1 MFNIKRRT
9 KLAFT
14 LAAISA
20 LTFML
25 SQTFIYLDVIHFT
38 YNIPLFNIMLFVF
51 YVPSSSIFG
60 WDMYTKYKDENQKI
74 NDKLKAINNSNIVVV
89 YDSKGNIVKANNN
102 FCKAVGYTQEELLGL
117 HHMLFVPNNFVKSK
131 DYRDFWK
138 QLRSGTDIKQKFKR
152 VKKNGDIVWLYG
164 SYNPIKSGTGAVYQ
178 VINVSNDVTGEHNA
192 QLELRNKN
200 TYLEYAAKIL
210 RHDMHSG
217 INTYIPRGI
226 KSLERRIKPEQIK
239 ELKIEIPLRL
249 IKDGLDHA
257 QRVYRGVFEFTN
269 LVKENAVLEK
279 SEYDLANI
287 LKDYLRKTAYADQ
300 VVIDDLPTMLVNE
313 ALFCTGVDNLI
324 RNGLKY
330 NNSKTKFIII
340 KMLDEKHLAIIDNG
354 RGMSQVDFDM
364 LSEPYQRKEGQKEKG
379 TGLGLNISVA
389 IFKEHGFQMFVKKLE
404 VGTMIKVKIR

>member
-1 MFNIKRRT
+1 MFNLKRRT

-25 SQTFIYLDVIHFT
+25 SQTFIYLDIIHFT
-38 YNIPLFNIMLFVF
+38 YNVPLFNIMLFIF
-51 YVPSSSIFG
+51 YVPSSAIFG
-60 WDMYTKYKDENQKI
+60 WDMYVKYKDENQKI

-89 YDSKGNIVKANNN
+89 YDSKGNIVKANKN
-102 FCKAVGYTQEELLGL
+102 FCKATGYSEEELTGL
-117 HHMLFVPNNFVKSK
+117 HHMLLVPNNFVKSK
-131 DYRDFWK
+131 EYRDFWK
-138 QLRSGTDIKQKFKR
+138 QLRSGENIKNKFKR
-152 VKKNGDIVWLYG
+152 VKKSGDIIWLYG
-164 SYNPIKSGTGAVYQ
+164 SYNPIKSGSGAVYQ

-192 QLELRNKN
+192 QMELRNKN
-200 TYLEYAAKIL
+200 TYLEHAAKIL

-257 QRVYRGVFEFTN
+257 QRVYRGVLEFTN

-279 SEYDLANI
+279 SEYDLADI
-287 LKDYLRKTAYADQ
+287 LKDYLKKTAYSDQ
-300 VVIDDLPTMLVNE
+300 VIIENLPIMLVNE
-313 ALFCTGVDNLI
+313 ALFCTGIDNLI

-330 NNSKTKFIII
+330 NDSKTKFIKI
-340 KMLDEKHLAIIDNG
+340 KMLDEKHLVVIDNG
-354 RGMSQVDFDM
+354 RGMSQKDFDK
-364 LSEPYQRKEGQKEKG
+364 LSQPYQRKEGQKEKG

-389 IFKEHGFQMFVKKLE
+389 IFKEHGFQMFVEKLE

>member
-51 YVPSSSIFG
+51 YAPSSSIFG

-152 VKKNGDIVWLYG
+152 VKKNGDIIWLYG

-287 LKDYLRKTAYADQ
+287 LKGYLRKTAYADQ
-300 VVIDDLPTMLVNE
+300 VVIEDLPTMLVNE

-364 LSEPYQRKEGQKEKG
+364 FSEPYQRKEGQKEKG

>member
-1 MFNIKRRT
+1 MFSIKRRT
-9 KLAFT
+9 KLAFVLGT
-14 LAAISA
+14 ISA
-20 LTFML
+20 LTFMI
-25 SQTFIYLDVIHFT
+25 SQIFIYLDVIHFT

-51 YVPSSSIFG
+51 YAPSSAIFG
-60 WDMYTKYKDENQKI
+60 WDMYIKYKDENQKI

-102 FCKAVGYTQEELLGL
+102 FCKAVGYTHEELVGL
-117 HHMLFVPNNFVKSK
+117 HHMLFVPNNVVKSK
-131 DYRDFWK
+131 EYRDFWK
-138 QLRSGTDIKQKFKR
+138 QLRAGSNIKQKFKR
-152 VKKNGDIVWLYG
+152 VKKNGDLIWLYG
-164 SYNPIKSGTGAVYQ
+164 SYNPIKSGSGAVYQ
-178 VINVSNDVTGEHNA
+178 VINVGNDVTGEHNA

-200 TYLEYAAKIL
+200 TYLEHAAKIL

-239 ELKIEIPLRL
+239 ELKIETPLKL

-279 SEYDLANI
+279 GEYDLGNI
-287 LKDYLRKTAYADQ
+287 LKDYLRKTAYSDQ
-300 VVIDDLPTMLVNE
+300 IIIDDLPTMLVNE
-313 ALFCTGVDNLI
+313 ALFCTGIDNLI

-330 NNSKTKFIII
+330 NDSKTKFIKI
-340 KMLDEKHLAIIDNG
+340 KMIDEKHLAVIDNG
-354 RGMSQVDFDM
+354 RGMSQKDFDE
-364 LSEPYQRKEGQKEKG
+364 LSQPYQRKEGQKEKG

-389 IFKEHGFQMFVKKLE
+389 IFKEHGFQMFVEKLE